1 MACEL
6 LTCKLRHGNDAQ
18 LLQHAEI
25 VKESPTLGNL
35 SIHNSVYDYP
45 ADSGRLTGCGEA
57 LQFALMRSMPCPS
70 SQDLLPFGELFV
82 NREMN
87 VREGVAV
94 HRDELFGA
102 FGASRQLRRSAW
114 ATVEVILGENLV

>member
-25 VKESPTLGNL
+25 VKEAPTLRNL

-45 ADSGRLTGCGEA
+45 ADSGGLTCCWEA
-57 LQFALMRSMPCPS
+57 LQFALMRAVSCPAR
-70 SQDLLPFGELFV
+70 QDLLPFGKLFV

-102 FGASRQLRRSAW
+102 FGASRQLGRSAW
-114 ATVEVILGENLV
+114 ATVDVILGENLV